1 MLPPLY
7 SVLDPVLV
15 DVRGSV
21 DDGMSVEGGSKVR
34 IMHPDFRAVVYLHL
48 GGPVGDDT
56 IPSST

>member
-1 MLPPLY
+1 
-7 SVLDPVLV
+7 LDPVLV